1 MLCRAGPLA
10 LRLGKVSLHGNVTVG
25 GLALRGIE
33 CLWRACRRSFPCQAG
48 IPGQAGWGNDAESIR
63 PKSWE
68 PPWGSRRSWA
78 WKQSCGQRH
87 LSGLPDVRELPV
99 LRVPIP
105 ALSFPRW
112 LRASYLA
119 SLSLLPHLKSKV
131 KMPAAKALVAWCGV
145 AWRGRPRHTGGERTA
160 ARAIA
165 TCGLAAC
172 RLPCR
177 LLAGVDKE
185 ADRRCVLSKVRWG
198 PSGMACSPVAGPWTC
213 ERGSRLGPS
222 PQSPPV

>member
-131 KMPAAKALVAWCGV
+131 KMPAAKALVAWRGV
-145 AWRGRPRHTGGERTA
+145 TDRSTQAVS
-160 ARAIA
+160 ARQ
-165 TCGLAAC
+165 
-172 RLPCR
+172 R
-177 LLAGVDKE
+177 E
-185 ADRRCVLSKVRWG
+185 
-198 PSGMACSPVAGPWTC
+198 
-213 ERGSRLGPS
+213 PS
-222 PQSPPV
+222 PRAGWLRVACPAVCWREWTRKQTGAVSSRK